1 MAFRNREVPTIAL
14 ALAASLF
21 VSFAWAQSIDKPESH
36 SPTKANAAEQA
47 LYTFSD
53 AGNSA
58 MRSIRSARL
67 AIFNGEPIAAIKL
80 METAKAFI
88 KQAEQGAPTFDTT
101 LKMVVDGN
109 VVGTRSYV
117 GDIKSVPID
126 GQVVLADDFVSTPEK
141 QAHIDKA
148 NEYIKKGD
156 HAKSIEELRLG
167 EIDVTF
173 NQSWMPM
180 APSIRHLDQAI
191 NLANQDKYYESSL
204 TLKAIE
210 DSVIVNS
217 VHLRDLPQPSGK

>member
-1 MAFRNREVPTIAL
+1 MTFRNREVPMIAL
-14 ALAASLF
+14 ALVASLF
-21 VSFAWAQSIDKPESH
+21 VSFAWAQSLDKPQSQAAA
-36 SPTKANAAEQA
+36 KVNAAEQA

-58 MRSIRSARL
+58 MRSIRGARL
-67 AIFNGEPIAAIKL
+67 AIFNGEPIAAVKM
-80 METAKAFI
+80 METAKTLI
-88 KQAEQGAPTFDTT
+88 EQAEQGAPTFDTT

-126 GQVVLADDFVSTPEK
+126 GQVVLADDFVSTPAK

-148 NEYIKKGD
+148 NEYIKKGE
-156 HAKSIEELRLG
+156 HAKAIEELRLG

-180 APSIRHLDQAI
+180 ASSIKHLDQAI
-191 NLANQDKYYESSL
+191 KLANQDKYYESSL

-217 VHLRDLPQPSGK
+217 VHLSDLPQPPGK

>member
-1 MAFRNREVPTIAL
+1 MTFRNREVPMIAL
-14 ALAASLF
+14 ALVASLF
-21 VSFAWAQSIDKPESH
+21 VSFAWAQSLDKPQSQAAA
-36 SPTKANAAEQA
+36 KVNAAEQA

-58 MRSIRSARL
+58 MRSIRGARL
-67 AIFNGEPIAAIKL
+67 AIFNGEPIAAVKM
-80 METAKAFI
+80 METAKTLI
-88 KQAEQGAPTFDTT
+88 EQAEQGAPTFDTT

-126 GQVVLADDFVSTPEK
+126 GQVVLADDFVSTPAK

-148 NEYIKKGD
+148 NEYIKKGE
-156 HAKSIEELRLG
+156 HAKAIEELRLG

-180 APSIRHLDQAI
+180 ASSIKHLDQAI
-191 NLANQDKYYESSL
+191 KLANQDKYYESSL

-217 VHLRDLPQPSGK
+217 VHLRDLPQPPGK